1 LHGINCLLTL
11 FLLVLVYRVLSA
23 EEQEIH
29 TGLALSTGRERACA
43 MKKADKMELVN
54 FMIAMP
60 GKGDRPR
67 CR

>member
-1 LHGINCLLTL
+1 LHSIDCLLAL
-11 FLLVLVYRVLSA
+11 FLLVLVYRVLNV
-23 EEQEIH
+23 EEWEIH
-29 TGLALSTGRERACA
+29 TGLALPTGRERACA

-60 GKGDRPR
+60 GKGDRPK